1 MTKIYKHSFFY
12 PLNLFVVNVLSKSA
26 VSYAETA
33 QTGLNMKW
41 GSIYMG
47 ACVHILDFQCFI

>member
-12 PLNLFVVNVLSKSA
+12 PQNLFVVNVLSKSA
-26 VSYAETA
+26 VSNAETA

-41 GSIYMG
+41 GRIYG
-47 ACVHILDFQCFI
+47 CLCAYS

>member
-1 MTKIYKHSFFY
+1 MAKIYKHSFFH
-12 PLNLFVVNVLSKSA
+12 PLNLLVVNVLSKSA

-41 GSIYMG
+41 GRIYG
-47 ACVHILDFQCFI
+47 RLCAYS